1 MKRTLSDLMLKN
13 GRVIDPS
20 QNLDKVCDVLIRDG
34 KIAEVGKD
42 LKAEGGE
49 VKDVSGQIV
58 CPGLVDIHCHLR
70 EPGLERKETIA
81 TGTRAAAAGGFTTVL
96 PMPNTAPV
104 ADSPASILYVRD
116 RAKEVGVVHVYPIGA
131 ITKGSRGQELAE
143 MSAMADAGAVAFS
156 DDGRPVD
163 SSRIMRLAMEYS
175 LITKLPLIA
184 HEEDLALV
192 DDGDMNESAVS
203 TVLGLRGNPAAA
215 EETMIA
221 RDIIL
226 TRLTG
231 ARLHIAHV
239 STAHGVQL
247 IREAKAEGL
256 PITAEVTPH
265 HLTLT
270 EEAVRTYD
278 TNTKVN
284 PPLRTKSDVD
294 ALIEGLKDGTI
305 DCVATDHAPHTVE
318 DKVVEYHYA
327 ANGISGFETALPV
340 LWTELVQEGRMT
352 AMELIDKMSTSAA
365 KIMNLPAGTLA
376 VGAAADVTVIDPET
390 ILAVDKNEFY
400 SKGKNT
406 PYHERLL
413 SGWPMLTIVD
423 GAVVMEDRKIKE

>member
-1 MKRTLSDLMLKN
+1 M
-13 GRVIDPS
+13 IDPS
-20 QNLDKVCDVLIRDG
+20 QKLDEVADVLIRDG

-42 LKAEGGE
+42 LKAENVE
-49 VKDVSGQIV
+49 VKDVTGMIV

-131 ITKGSRGQELAE
+131 ITKGSKGQELAE

-163 SSRIMRLAMEYS
+163 SSRMMRLAMEYS

-192 DDGDMNESAVS
+192 DDGDMNEGAVS

-226 TRLTG
+226 VRLTG

-284 PPLRTKSDVD
+284 PPLRTKGDVD

-340 LWTELVQEGRMT
+340 LWTELVQEGRLT

-365 KIMNLPAGTLA
+365 KIMNLPAGTLET
-376 VGAAADVTVIDPET
+376 GAAADVIVIDPDT

-413 SGWPMLTIVD
+413 SGWPMLTVVD

>member
-1 MKRTLSDLMLKN
+1 M
-13 GRVIDPS
+13 IDPS
-20 QNLDKVCDVLIRDG
+20 QKLDEVADVLIRDG
-34 KIAEVGKD
+34 KIAEVAKD
-42 LKAEGGE
+42 LKAENVE
-49 VKDVSGQIV
+49 VKDVTGMIV

-131 ITKGSRGQELAE
+131 ITKGSKGQELAE

-163 SSRIMRLAMEYS
+163 SSRMMRLAMEYS

-192 DDGDMNESAVS
+192 DDGDMNEGAVS

-226 TRLTG
+226 ARLTG

-247 IREAKAEGL
+247 LREAKAEGL

-284 PPLRTKSDVD
+284 PPLRTKGDVD

-340 LWTELVQEGRMT
+340 LWTELVQEGRLT

-365 KIMNLPAGTLA
+365 KIMNLPAGTLS
-376 VGAAADVTVIDPET
+376 VGAAADVIVIDPDT

-413 SGWPMLTIVD
+413 SGWPMLTVVD

>member
-1 MKRTLSDLMLKN
+1 M
-13 GRVIDPS
+13 IDPS
-20 QNLDKVCDVLIRDG
+20 QQFDEICDVLIRDG
-34 KIAEVGKD
+34 KIAEVGKNIQVESGD
-42 LKAEGGE
+42 
-49 VKDVSGQIV
+49 VKDMTGLIV
-58 CPGLVDIHCHLR
+58 CPGLVDLHCHLR

-96 PMPNTAPV
+96 PMPNTSPV

-131 ITKGSRGQELAE
+131 ITKGSKGQELAE

-156 DDGRPVD
+156 DDGRPVS

-175 LITKLPLIA
+175 LMTKLPLIA

-192 DDGDMNESAVS
+192 DDGDMNEGATS

-226 TRLTG
+226 TQLTG
-231 ARLHIAHV
+231 ARLHVAHV

-247 IREAKAEGL
+247 IREAKADGL

-270 EEAVRTYD
+270 EEAVCGYD

-284 PPLRTKSDVD
+284 PPLRTKADID
-294 ALIEGLKDGTI
+294 ALIEGLKDGSI

-340 LWTELVQEGRMT
+340 LWTELVQEGRLT

-376 VGAAADVTVIDPET
+376 VGAAADVIAIDPDT

-413 SGWPMLTIVD
+413 SGWPVLTIVD
-423 GAVVMEDRKIKE
+423 GVVVMEDRKIKE

>member
-1 MKRTLSDLMLKN
+1 M
-13 GRVIDPS
+13 IDPS
-20 QNLDKVCDVLIRDG
+20 RKMDEVADVLIRDG
-34 KIAEVGKD
+34 KIAEVAKD
-42 LKAEGGE
+42 LKAENVE
-49 VKDVSGQIV
+49 VKDVTGMIV

-131 ITKGSRGQELAE
+131 ITKGSKGQELAE

-163 SSRIMRLAMEYS
+163 NSRMMRLAMEYS

-192 DDGDMNESAVS
+192 DDGDMNEGAVS

-226 TRLTG
+226 ARLTG

-284 PPLRTKSDVD
+284 PPLRTKGDVD
-294 ALIEGLKDGTI
+294 ALIGGLKDGTI

-340 LWTELVQEGRMT
+340 LWTELVQEGRLT

-365 KIMNLPAGTLA
+365 KIMNLPAGTLET
-376 VGAAADVTVIDPET
+376 GAAADVIVIDPDT

-413 SGWPMLTIVD
+413 SGWPMLTVVD

>member
-1 MKRTLSDLMLKN
+1 MSDLLLKG

-20 QNLDKVCDVLIRDG
+20 QKLDEVADVLIRDG

-42 LKAEGGE
+42 LKAENVE
-49 VKDVSGQIV
+49 VKDVTGMIV

-131 ITKGSRGQELAE
+131 ITKGSTGQELAE

-163 SSRIMRLAMEYS
+163 SSRMMRLAMEYS

-192 DDGDMNESAVS
+192 DDGDMNEGAVS

-226 TRLTG
+226 ARLTG

-284 PPLRTKSDVD
+284 PPLRTKGDVD

-340 LWTELVQEGRMT
+340 LWTELVQEGRLT

-365 KIMNLPAGTLA
+365 KIMNLPAGTLS
-376 VGAAADVTVIDPET
+376 VGAAADVIVIDPDT

-413 SGWPMLTIVD
+413 SGWPMLTVVD

>member
-1 MKRTLSDLMLKN
+1 M
-13 GRVIDPS
+13 IDPS
-20 QNLDKVCDVLIRDG
+20 QKLDEVADVLIRDG

-42 LKAEGGE
+42 LKAENVE
-49 VKDVSGQIV
+49 VKDVTGMIV

-131 ITKGSRGQELAE
+131 ITKGSKGQELAE

-163 SSRIMRLAMEYS
+163 SSRMMRLAMEYS

-192 DDGDMNESAVS
+192 DDGDMNEGAVS

-226 TRLTG
+226 ARLTG

-284 PPLRTKSDVD
+284 PPLRTKGDVD

-340 LWTELVQEGRMT
+340 LWTELVQEGRLT

-365 KIMNLPAGTLA
+365 KIMNLPAGTLET
-376 VGAAADVTVIDPET
+376 GAAADVIVIDPDT

-413 SGWPMLTIVD
+413 SGWPMLTVVD

>member
-1 MKRTLSDLMLKN
+1 MSDLLLKG

-20 QNLDKVCDVLIRDG
+20 QKLDEVADVLIRDG

-42 LKAEGGE
+42 LKAENVE
-49 VKDVSGQIV
+49 VKDVTGMIV

-131 ITKGSRGQELAE
+131 ITKGSKGQELAE

-163 SSRIMRLAMEYS
+163 SSRMMRLAMEYS

-192 DDGDMNESAVS
+192 DDGDMNEGAVS

-226 TRLTG
+226 ARLTG

-284 PPLRTKSDVD
+284 PPLRTKGDVD

-340 LWTELVQEGRMT
+340 LWTELVQEGRLT

-365 KIMNLPAGTLA
+365 KIMNLPAGTLET
-376 VGAAADVTVIDPET
+376 GAAADVIVIDPDT

-413 SGWPMLTIVD
+413 SGWPMLTVVD

>member
-1 MKRTLSDLMLKN
+1 M
-13 GRVIDPS
+13 IDPS
-20 QNLDKVCDVLIRDG
+20 QKLDEVADVLIRDG

-42 LKAEGGE
+42 LKAENVE
-49 VKDVSGQIV
+49 VKDVTGMIV

-131 ITKGSRGQELAE
+131 ITKGSKGQELAE

-163 SSRIMRLAMEYS
+163 SSRMMRLAMEYS

-192 DDGDMNESAVS
+192 DDGDMNEGAVS

-226 TRLTG
+226 ARLTG

-284 PPLRTKSDVD
+284 PPLRTKGDVD

-340 LWTELVQEGRMT
+340 LWTELVQEGRLT

-365 KIMNLPAGTLA
+365 KIMNLPAGTLS
-376 VGAAADVTVIDPET
+376 VGAAADVIVIDPDT

-413 SGWPMLTIVD
+413 SGWPMLTVVD

>member
-1 MKRTLSDLMLKN
+1 M
-13 GRVIDPS
+13 IDPS
-20 QNLDKVCDVLIRDG
+20 QKLDEVADVLIRDG

-42 LKAEGGE
+42 LKAENVE
-49 VKDVSGQIV
+49 VKDVTGMIV

-131 ITKGSRGQELAE
+131 ITKGSKGQELAE

-163 SSRIMRLAMEYS
+163 SSRMMRLAMEYS

-192 DDGDMNESAVS
+192 DDGDMNEGAVS
-203 TVLGLRGNPAAA
+203 TVLGLRGTPAAA

-226 TRLTG
+226 ARLTG

-284 PPLRTKSDVD
+284 PPLRTKGDVD

-340 LWTELVQEGRMT
+340 LWTELVQEGRLT

-365 KIMNLPAGTLA
+365 KIMNLPAGTLET
-376 VGAAADVTVIDPET
+376 GAAADVIVIDPDT

-413 SGWPMLTIVD
+413 SGWPMLTVID

>member
-1 MKRTLSDLMLKN
+1 M
-13 GRVIDPS
+13 IDPS
-20 QNLDKVCDVLIRDG
+20 QQFDEICDVLIRDG
-34 KIAEVGKD
+34 KIAEVGKNIQVESGD
-42 LKAEGGE
+42 
-49 VKDVSGQIV
+49 VKDMTGLIV
-58 CPGLVDIHCHLR
+58 CPGLVDLHCHLR

-96 PMPNTAPV
+96 PMPNTSPV

-131 ITKGSRGQELAE
+131 ITKGSKGQELAE

-156 DDGRPVD
+156 DDGRPVS

-175 LITKLPLIA
+175 LMTKLPLIA

-192 DDGDMNESAVS
+192 DDGDMNEGATS

-226 TRLTG
+226 TQLTG
-231 ARLHIAHV
+231 ARLHVAHV

-247 IREAKAEGL
+247 IREAKADGL

-270 EEAVRTYD
+270 EEAVCGYD

-284 PPLRTKSDVD
+284 PPLRTKADID
-294 ALIEGLKDGTI
+294 ALIEGLKDGSI

-340 LWTELVQEGRMT
+340 LWTELVQEGRLT

-376 VGAAADVTVIDPET
+376 AGAVADVIAIDPDT

-413 SGWPMLTIVD
+413 SGWPVLTIVD
-423 GAVVMEDRKIKE
+423 GVVVMEDRKIKE

>member
-1 MKRTLSDLMLKN
+1 MSDLLLKG

-20 QNLDKVCDVLIRDG
+20 QKLDEVADVLIRDG

-42 LKAEGGE
+42 LKAENVE
-49 VKDVSGQIV
+49 VKDVTGMIV

-131 ITKGSRGQELAE
+131 ITKGSKGQELAE

-163 SSRIMRLAMEYS
+163 SSRMMRLAMEYS

-192 DDGDMNESAVS
+192 DDGDMNEGAVS

-226 TRLTG
+226 ARLTG

-284 PPLRTKSDVD
+284 PPLRTKGDVD
-294 ALIEGLKDGTI
+294 ALIGGLKDGTI

-340 LWTELVQEGRMT
+340 LWTELVQEGRLT

-365 KIMNLPAGTLA
+365 KIMNLPAGTLET
-376 VGAAADVTVIDPET
+376 GAAADVIVIDPDT

-413 SGWPMLTIVD
+413 SGWPMLTVVD

>member
-1 MKRTLSDLMLKN
+1 MSDLLLKG

-20 QNLDKVCDVLIRDG
+20 QKLDEVCDVLIRDG

-42 LKAEGGE
+42 LKAENVE
-49 VKDVSGQIV
+49 VKDVTGMIV

-131 ITKGSRGQELAE
+131 ITKGSKGQELAE

-163 SSRIMRLAMEYS
+163 SSRMMRLAMEYS

-192 DDGDMNESAVS
+192 DDGDMNEGAVS

-226 TRLTG
+226 ARLTG

-284 PPLRTKSDVD
+284 PPLRTKGDVD

-340 LWTELVQEGRMT
+340 LWTELVQEGRLT

-365 KIMNLPAGTLA
+365 KIMNLPAGTLET
-376 VGAAADVTVIDPET
+376 GAAADVIVIDPDT

-413 SGWPMLTIVD
+413 SGWPMLTVVD

>member
-1 MKRTLSDLMLKN
+1 M
-13 GRVIDPS
+13 IDPS
-20 QNLDKVCDVLIRDG
+20 QKLDEVADVLIRDG
-34 KIAEVGKD
+34 KIAEVAKD
-42 LKAEGGE
+42 LKAENVE
-49 VKDVSGQIV
+49 VKDVTGMIV

-131 ITKGSRGQELAE
+131 ITKGSKGQELAE

-163 SSRIMRLAMEYS
+163 SSRMMRLAMEYS

-192 DDGDMNESAVS
+192 DDGDMNEGAVS

-226 TRLTG
+226 ARLTG

-284 PPLRTKSDVD
+284 PPLRTKGDVD

-340 LWTELVQEGRMT
+340 LWTELVQEGRLT

-365 KIMNLPAGTLA
+365 KIMNLPAGTLET
-376 VGAAADVTVIDPET
+376 GAAADVIVIDPDT

-413 SGWPMLTIVD
+413 SGWPMLTVVD

>member
-1 MKRTLSDLMLKN
+1 M
-13 GRVIDPS
+13 IDPS
-20 QNLDKVCDVLIRDG
+20 QKLDEVADVLIRDG

-42 LKAEGGE
+42 LKAENVE
-49 VKDVSGQIV
+49 VKDVTGMIV

-104 ADSPASILYVRD
+104 AESPASILYVRD

-131 ITKGSRGQELAE
+131 ITKGSKGQELAE

-163 SSRIMRLAMEYS
+163 SSRMMRLAMEYS

-192 DDGDMNESAVS
+192 DDGDMNEGAVS

-226 TRLTG
+226 ARLTG

-284 PPLRTKSDVD
+284 PPLRTKGDVD

-340 LWTELVQEGRMT
+340 LWTELVQEGRLT

-365 KIMNLPAGTLA
+365 KIMNLPAGTLET
-376 VGAAADVTVIDPET
+376 GAAADVIVIDPDT

-413 SGWPMLTIVD
+413 SGWPMLTVVD

>member
-1 MKRTLSDLMLKN
+1 MSDLLLKG

-20 QNLDKVCDVLIRDG
+20 RKFDAVCDVLIRDG
-34 KIAEVGKD
+34 KIAEIGEN
-42 LKAEGGE
+42 LKAENCE
-49 VKDVSGQIV
+49 VKDVTGNIV

-131 ITKGSRGQELAE
+131 ITKGSNGKELAE

-163 SSRIMRLAMEYS
+163 SSRMMRLAMEYS

-192 DDGDMNESAVS
+192 DEGDMNEGYVS

-215 EETMIA
+215 EETMIS

-226 TRLTG
+226 ARLTG

-239 STAHGVQL
+239 STVHGVQM

-284 PPLRTKSDVD
+284 PPLRTKADVD
-294 ALIEGLKDGTI
+294 ALIEGLKEGVI
-305 DCVATDHAPHTVE
+305 DCVATDHAPHTIE
-318 DKVVEYHYA
+318 DKVVEYHFA
-327 ANGISGFETALPV
+327 ANGITGFETALPL
-340 LWTELVQEGRMT
+340 LWTELVQSGRLT
-352 AMELIDKMSTSAA
+352 EMELIEKMSTSAA
-365 KIMNLPAGTLA
+365 KIMNLPCGTLA

-390 ILAVDKNEFY
+390 ILAVDKHKFY

-406 PYHERLL
+406 PFHGRLL
-413 SGWPMLTIVD
+413 SGWPVLTVVNGNI
-423 GAVVMEDRKIKE
+423 VMEDREIKE

>member
-1 MKRTLSDLMLKN
+1 M
-13 GRVIDPS
+13 IDPS
-20 QNLDKVCDVLIRDG
+20 QKLDEVADVLIRDG

-42 LKAEGGE
+42 LKAENVE
-49 VKDVSGQIV
+49 VKDVTGMIV

-131 ITKGSRGQELAE
+131 ITKGSKGQELAE

-163 SSRIMRLAMEYS
+163 SSRMMRLAMEYS

-192 DDGDMNESAVS
+192 DDGDMNEGAVS

-226 TRLTG
+226 ARLTG

-284 PPLRTKSDVD
+284 PPLRTKGDVD
-294 ALIEGLKDGTI
+294 ALIGGLKDGTI

-340 LWTELVQEGRMT
+340 LWTELVQEGRLT

-365 KIMNLPAGTLA
+365 KIMNLPAGTLET
-376 VGAAADVTVIDPET
+376 GAAADVIVIDPDT

-413 SGWPMLTIVD
+413 SGWPMLTVVD